1 MRWILSMTLSVLLAA
16 ICGCEDTK
24 CEPCPEDNG
33 VIVCKVWEGVYY
45 GEMVGQASGC
55 GDASAL
61 DTDIRVEVS
70 GIEKDPQDEEV
81 TLIEMELTDGDG
93 HWTPFSG
100 YVCNTEDEK
109 EPRTYTFYVTY
120 SETIVDEN
128 EYQVTLY
135 NIISGFFIE
144 ADEKNE
150 APRHL
155 EANYNISLTVAQE
168 PDANCNMRASLRA
181 E

>member
-1 MRWILSMTLSVLLAA
+1 MRWILSMMLSVLLAV

-24 CEPCPEDNG
+24 CEPCEVD
-33 VIVCKVWEGVYY
+33 ICTVWEGVYY

-61 DTDIRVEVS
+61 DTDIRVNVS
-70 GIEKDPQDEEV
+70 GIENDPEDEEV
-81 TLIEMELTDGDG
+81 TLMEMELTDGDG

-100 YVCNTEDEK
+100 YICNTEDEK
-109 EPRTYTFYVTY
+109 EQRTYTFYVTY
-120 SETIVDEN
+120 SETVVEED
-128 EYQVTLY
+128 EYQVTR
-135 NIISGFFIE
+135 NVIISGFFIE

-150 APRHL
+150 VPRHL
-155 EANYNISLTVAQE
+155 EANYNNSVTVAQE
-168 PDANCNMRASLRA
+168 PDANCTMRASLRA